1 MSIMMKQTAS
11 VASPINRVVGG
22 NMTHTANRF
31 GEPATRLPQT
41 GFAVNLEPPEPKMVE
56 EVLPFTVRLVGDDDD
71 LNKAVKIRYS
81 AYSRHLP
88 IFAETLRLPESTD
101 SDEGV
106 VVLLAESKLD
116 GSPLG
121 TMRIQTNEF
130 RPLSLEQSI
139 QLPDWLKG
147 QRLAEATRLGVTDG
161 KGGRLVTTVLF
172 KAFYLYCKLTG
183 IDWMVI
189 AGRTPIDR
197 QYDRLL
203 FEDVF
208 PDVGYIA
215 LAHAGNLPHRIMCS
229 SVETAEARWRAAK
242 NPLFDFAFRTF
253 HPDIELG
260 ERRSPRFSQSA
271 VQIPRTNTSRYSM

>member
-1 MSIMMKQTAS
+1 MMKQTAS
-11 VASPINRVVGG
+11 VASPINRVADG
-22 NMTHTANRF
+22 NISQTLGRF
-31 GEPATRLPQT
+31 SEPATSLPQT
-41 GFAVNLEPPEPKMVE
+41 GFAVNLEPAQPKMVE

-88 IFAETLRLPESTD
+88 IFAETLRLPESSD

-130 RPLSLEQSI
+130 RPLSVEQSI

-161 KGGRLVTTVLF
+161 KGGRLVKTMLF
-172 KAFYLYCKLTG
+172 KAFFQYCQQTG
-183 IDWMVI
+183 IEWMVI
-189 AGRTPIDR
+189 AGRSPIDR
-197 QYDRLL
+197 QYERLL
-203 FEDVF
+203 FSDVF
-208 PDVGYIA
+208 PGMGYVP
-215 LAHAGNLPHRIMCS
+215 LLHANNLPHRIMS
-229 SVETAEARWRAAK
+229 FEVGSAEPRWAAA
-242 NPLFDFAFRTF
+242 NHPLHDFIFRTR
-253 HPDIELG
+253 HPDLQLG
-260 ERRSPRFSQSA
+260 TGPQFSRLGVTDLNFIA
-271 VQIPRTNTSRYSM
+271 APAMVM